1 MSRLARPYRSVVTEQ
16 RKHHR
21 VPLHFGVTC
30 IPGEGEAFEGSVK
43 DISLGG
49 MFVECERQVAFAS
62 SVTLVLSGVV
72 ARELRLPAVV
82 RWSDRHGFGVQF
94 GLLGAYATHAI
105 LDLVKKSTL

>member
-1 MSRLARPYRSVVTEQ
+1 MTEQ

-21 VPLHFGVTC
+21 VSVHLEVACVPA
-30 IPGEGEAFEGSVK
+30 EGEAFSAVVK

-49 MFVECERQVAFAS
+49 VFVESDRRPGFAAPL
-62 SVTLVLSGVV
+62 TLVLAGVA

-82 RWSDRHGFGVQF
+82 RWSQGHGFGVQF

-105 LDLVKKSTL
+105 VDLMKKHR

>member
-1 MSRLARPYRSVVTEQ
+1 MTEQ

-21 VPLHFGVTC
+21 VPVRLVVKC
-30 IPGEGEAFEGSVK
+30 IPQEGEAFDGSVK

-49 MFVECERQVAFAS
+49 MFVESERRLAFGS
-62 SVTLVLSGVV
+62 PVTLVLQGVV

-82 RWSDRHGFGVQF
+82 RWADRLGFGVQF

-105 LDLVKKSTL
+105 VELMKKTPT

>member
-1 MSRLARPYRSVVTEQ
+1 MTEQ

-21 VPLHFGVTC
+21 VPVSLLVTC
-30 IPGEGEAFEGSVK
+30 VPKEGEAFDGSVK

-49 MFVECERQVAFAS
+49 MFVECEQRLVFGS
-62 SVTLVLSGVV
+62 NVTLVLRGVA

-82 RWSDRHGFGVQF
+82 RWADPHGFGVQF

-105 LDLVKKSTL
+105 VELMKKSQT

>member
-1 MSRLARPYRSVVTEQ
+1 VTDL

-21 VPLHFGVTC
+21 VPVRIAVTC

-49 MFVECERQVAFAS
+49 MFVESEVRPAFAS
-62 SVTLVLSGVV
+62 KVTLVLRGVA
-72 ARELRLPAVV
+72 ARELQLPAVV
-82 RWSDRHGFGVQF
+82 RWSERHGFGVQF

-105 LDLVKKSTL
+105 LELVKKNSS